1 VVLSTKCQRGF
12 LFLLTCEFGLWD
24 EDAISGIFRQTI
36 GTAPNSQE
44 RGVYEVDFWGWGEA
58 GPGEGAGAGKRQ
70 LPDQPGRRRATSPG
84 LRKSAPKIDP
94 LRPPEE
100 QSASNPD
107 PLTRSDDKNNLLVLP
122 RRLSFQS
129 EHDSRPSSAWPKPMT
144 PMSTRSNRTVTNP
157 KLRIPTGR
165 TIFSYPAIPK

>member
-1 VVLSTKCQRGF
+1 MRSKLLDLASILPILTLKSSFSACWKRTLGRGRDFRGF
-12 LFLLTCEFGLWD
+12 RGR
-24 EDAISGIFRQTI
+24 GRQTI

-100 QSASNPD
+100 QSASNLD
-107 PLTRSDDKNNLLVLP
+107 PIPWSDNKNNLPVLP
-122 RRLSFQS
+122 RRL
-129 EHDSRPSSAWPKPMT
+129 
-144 PMSTRSNRTVTNP
+144 
-157 KLRIPTGR
+157 
-165 TIFSYPAIPK
+165 